1 MGMDSLTFH
10 HPYLHSAVREFTY
23 RYICVLSTGTS
34 TTYLCV
40 LSSFILF
47 TVRELTYRYHLPLCP
62 LFLSTLRCQGV
73 YQQVPPTS
81 VSPLL
86 QCTSLPRSSP
96 TGTSTTYLCVPSSS
110 ILFTVR
116 EFIYR

>member
-40 LSSFILF
+40 PSSSILF
-47 TVRELTYRYHLPLCP
+47 TVRELTYRYPLHLCP
-62 LFLSTLRCQGV
+62 LFFDTVGYQGV
-73 YQQVPPTS
+73 H
-81 VSPLL
+81 L
-86 QCTSLPRSSP
+86 
-96 TGTSTTYLCVPSSS
+96 
-110 ILFTVR
+110 
-116 EFIYR
+116 